1 MRPTRTVGTAIAAL
15 GLAAGAA
22 LTPAP
27 AGAATDGGGTYDVP
41 ATQALTWPLPLGTT
55 VVIDGPSNTW
65 RMRDF
70 AEDVDAALP
79 GVNVVSGSATEHPG
93 AFVVTVEK
101 AHRRSGAFAGFTK
114 WRAMGAGE
122 AYPAGATITLN
133 TYFRETPR
141 STRRQ
146 VAAHEFMH
154 VLGFRHHGGAGVTG
168 AEPPLTLDPAPSAEE
183 WAALHAYYG

>member
-15 GLAAGAA
+15 GLAAGAVLA
-22 LTPAP
+22 PTPAT
-27 AGAATDGGGTYDVP
+27 AATDGGGAYDVP
-41 ATQALTWPLPLGTT
+41 ATQALTWPLPAGTT
-55 VVIDGPSNTW
+55 VVIDGPGNVW

-79 GVNVVSGSATEHPG
+79 GVTVVSGSAAEHPG

-101 AHRRSGAFAGFTK
+101 EHRRSGTFAGFTK
-114 WRAMGAGE
+114 WRTMGPGE
-122 AYPAGATITLN
+122 AYPTGATITLN
-133 TYFRETPR
+133 TIFRESPR

-154 VLGFRHHGGAGVTG
+154 VLGFRHHAGDGVTG
-168 AEPPLTLDPAPSAEE
+168 AQPPLTLDPAPSPDE
-183 WAALHAYYG
+183 WTALHAYYG